1 MFVRYPPGKIRYD
14 DDRPVALLG
23 VRAGPSIRL
32 VCLPLS
38 LPTTSARAP
47 CFAKP
52 QEGGFT
58 PRERHESR
66 GRLQDRTVHR

>member
-1 MFVRYPPGKIRYD
+1 MEGGT
-14 DDRPVALLG
+14 VALLG

-32 VCLPLS
+32 VCLPLG

-47 CFAKP
+47 QCFAKP

-58 PRERHESR
+58 ARERHDSR
-66 GRLQDRTVHR
+66 GRLQARTVHR